1 MFSWFPQRNS
11 RVEEDGRNGSGLE
24 ESSPILILP
33 SSSST
38 HHSTVTNGNDYG
50 TVEQRAGNHLDNEP
64 SNGSLELY
72 TPLHRGDS
80 LDQNPSWKL
89 SSVDAQRCKVQGCIV
104 VSILIVALI
113 AMVAL
118 DAPAV
123 DTVSPRNQSPYPP
136 VDPVE
141 KLSQQRRVPF
151 STLDPV
157 KDLGLKQ
164 ISHGEATSPPKMIHK
179 IENRT
184 GPLPTCAW
192 YQNLIMNRGEPGSLQ
207 RVYTNPLVLDVS
219 GPIPGLRV
227 HPNHVGSSVT
237 VMQLSYEDQNGIT
250 VGISRASST
259 KTQSGEDKL
268 SNAYSILSTTPLG
281 ITLQWVSIWVLPD
294 LVNTAEL
301 TLILILYRIH
311 SP

>member
-1 MFSWFPQRNS
+1 MATIMVLLSKGQ
-11 RVEEDGRNGSGLE
+11 EI
-24 ESSPILILP
+24 ILTMSLQMVRW
-33 SSSST
+33 SFTLLFTAVT
-38 HHSTVTNGNDYG
+38 HWIKTLLGNF
-50 TVEQRAGNHLDNEP
+50 RL
-64 SNGSLELY
+64 LM
-72 TPLHRGDS
+72 
-80 LDQNPSWKL
+80 L
-89 SSVDAQRCKVQGCIV
+89 SAAR
-104 VSILIVALI
+104 SILIVALI

-281 ITLQWVSIWVLPD
+281 ITLQWVSIWMLPD

-301 TLILILYRIH
+301 TLIL
-311 SP
+311 